1 MTWTVASNIADRVK
15 NLREFLGGG
24 SGRPVIQEELAKRAG
39 VRTSQISQWER
50 GAQRPSRNRLERWA
64 EREGWPVEM
73 FQEGAPMPATVLAPS
88 VSGETPLRAGRAGA
102 GSPAMDPNQILARFY
117 EVMADASR
125 LGQPCPAELAVLIQ
139 AMHGLAQ
146 RLDGEPPSSRSS
158 DEESVSSG
166 PNRASDVPGW

>member
-64 EREGWPVEM
+64 EREGWPIEM
-73 FQEGAPMPATVLAPS
+73 FQEGAPMPAIVLARS
-88 VSGETPLRAGRAGA
+88 VSGETPFPAGLAGA
-102 GSPAMDPNQILARFY
+102 GSPAMDRNHILARFY

-125 LGQPCPAELAVLIQ
+125 LGHPCPAELAVLIQ
-139 AMHGLAQ
+139 KMHALA
-146 RLDGEPPSSRSS
+146 LKGDGEPASSRSGGDKS
-158 DEESVSSG
+158 ASQSPTSESEI
-166 PNRASDVPGW
+166 PGW

>member
-50 GAQRPSRNRLERWA
+50 GAQRPSRSRLERWA

-73 FQEGAPMPATVLAPS
+73 FQEGSPMPATVLAPS
-88 VSGETPLRAGRAGA
+88 VSGETPLPAGRAGA
-102 GSPAMDPNQILARFY
+102 GLPTTDPNQILARFY

-139 AMHGLAQ
+139 GMHGLAL
-146 RLDGEPPSSRSS
+146 RADGEPPSPRSS
-158 DEESVSSG
+158 DEKSASPSPASES
-166 PNRASDVPGW
+166 DIPGW